1 MHHTKLT
8 HALAFQSPYHT
19 CNHLNPDLF
28 ESLSFS
34 DGRLSLAGVAGRAPA
49 ALLWCESEQ
58 SSTRSSKKSIPLQPL
73 DPPTSH
79 LVNFHV
85 IPLPSVPLPSVPLHR
100 FLQQLSST
108 TPQSSSHSYQYICNL
123 RHSEVYTA
131 IINIKHI
138 LRIYSANIF
147 ICALQT
153 IKSKLIS
160 QLKKALIKKTIC
172 KNQ

>member
-8 HALAFQSPYHT
+8 HALAFHCPYHT
-19 CNHLNPDLF
+19 CNHSNPDLF

-79 LVNFHV
+79 LINFHV
-85 IPLPSVPLPSVPLHR
+85 IPLPSVPLHR

-108 TPQSSSHSYQYICNL
+108 TPQSSSHSYQFICNL

-160 QLKKALIKKTIC
+160 QLKKALIKKTIY